1 MGLSPLNIC
10 IREIWPFAPIFQG
23 NNCFRIKYLKIT
35 FTFNIYLGTSWKE
48 AKSAKKSIEI
58 LTGWWK
64 VVFQIFGTSWMLCG
78 SVVWVNENIWEIFPP
93 WRGQLSKSY
102 FEVFS
107 RAGSDWPLCKI
118 STLTAT
124 PFMFFVHKYLIFDKY
139 LTEIF
144 SLNLWSVFQLSQT
157 ASDGFD
163 WNWVKS
169 GPLLFVI
176 FQILNA
182 MDRPIVQCLLVR
194 CEE

>member
-1 MGLSPLNIC
+1 M
-10 IREIWPFAPIFQG
+10 
-23 NNCFRIKYLKIT
+23 CFKYLGRVECY
-35 FTFNIYLGTSWKE
+35 FVLWFYWLE
-48 AKSAKKSIEI
+48 
-58 LTGWWK
+58 
-64 VVFQIFGTSWMLCG
+64 IFGRYLHHEGGNC
-78 SVVWVNENIWEIFPP
+78 
-93 WRGQLSKSY
+93 QKSY

-107 RAGSDWPLCKI
+107 RAVSDWSLCKI

-182 MDRPIVQCLLVR
+182 MDRPIVQWLLQLQGLWRCLSKERGGPAEPWFETNLDNQGLGHSDN
-194 CEE
+194 

>member
-1 MGLSPLNIC
+1 M
-10 IREIWPFAPIFQG
+10 
-23 NNCFRIKYLKIT
+23 CFE
-35 FTFNIYLGTSWKE
+35 YLGRVECYVSLRFLWMK
-48 AKSAKKSIEI
+48 
-58 LTGWWK
+58 
-64 VVFQIFGTSWMLCG
+64 IFGRYLHHEGGNC
-78 SVVWVNENIWEIFPP
+78 
-93 WRGQLSKSY
+93 QKSY

-107 RAGSDWPLCKI
+107 RAGSDWSLCKI

-182 MDRPIVQCLLVR
+182 MDRPIVHCIGCPINISHHEAAHSMGKKSRKKENISLIS
-194 CEE
+194 

>member
-1 MGLSPLNIC
+1 M
-10 IREIWPFAPIFQG
+10 
-23 NNCFRIKYLKIT
+23 CFE
-35 FTFNIYLGTSWKE
+35 YLGRVECYVSLRFLWMKIFGRYLHHE
-48 AKSAKKSIEI
+48 GGDCAKS
-58 LTGWWK
+58 
-64 VVFQIFGTSWMLCG
+64 C
-78 SVVWVNENIWEIFPP
+78 
-93 WRGQLSKSY
+93 
-102 FEVFS
+102 FEDFW

-182 MDRPIVQCLLVR
+182 MDRPIVHWLRGLSSDGRGYCSCNSWIFSALGLSGSKKQM
-194 CEE
+194 

>member
-1 MGLSPLNIC
+1 MLPFSEETIVSELNIWKLLSLFIQ
-10 IREIWPFAPIFQG
+10 IRDKWKRGNSSQG
-23 NNCFRIKYLKIT
+23 AKRNFNMLLK
-35 FTFNIYLGTSWKE
+35 GCVS
-48 AKSAKKSIEI
+48 
-58 LTGWWK
+58 
-64 VVFQIFGTSWMLCG
+64 
-78 SVVWVNENIWEIFPP
+78 NIWDELNVIWFCG
-93 WRGQLSKSY
+93 RYLHHEGGNCQKSY

-107 RAGSDWPLCKI
+107 RAGSDWSLCKI

-182 MDRPIVQCLLVR
+182 MDRPIVQCLIQWS
-194 CEE
+194 